1 MNYQNSSISSGL
13 LKLFTVLANRLS
25 NFDIIFEFESHLFGI
40 IIFTKLSL
48 TIRNHRKYITFI
60 NVVTDIVSTS
70 THPLSFLSLCVSVQ
84 LCKYKTS
91 RPVVFF
97 RKGVLKMWSQFTG
110 EHPCRS
116 AIAITLESN
125 LLLSIT

>member
-1 MNYQNSSISSGL
+1 MNYQSSSISSGL
-13 LKLFTVLANRLS
+13 LKLFTILANHIS
-25 NFDIIFEFESHLFGI
+25 SFDIIFEFESHFFGI
-40 IIFTKLSL
+40 IIFINLSL
-48 TIRNHRKYITFI
+48 TMRNHRKYINFI
-60 NVVTDIVSTS
+60 NVETDIISTS
-70 THPLSFLSLCVSVQ
+70 THSLSFLSLCVSAQ

-91 RPVVFF
+91 CPEVFF

-116 AIAITLESN
+116 TISITLQSN